1 MLLSVCTCYI
11 PESRTESGIVGGMRG
26 INTEKGI
33 FSSRYGAIFSMEDMK
48 LVFDETLLVEKMV
61 LSKKI
66 VELNM
71 SLEEE
76 AILRALTIMA
86 TGESKYSQTCE

>member
-1 MLLSVCTCYI
+1 M
-11 PESRTESGIVGGMRG
+11 GGMRG
-26 INTEKGI
+26 INTEKGV
-33 FSSRYGAIFSMEDMK
+33 FSSKTGGTFSMEDMK

-66 VELNM
+66 AKLNL

-76 AILRALTIMA
+76 AILRALTITA
-86 TGESKYSQTCE
+86 TGESNI